1 MEPGDIQAVWQ
12 RLINSE
18 RSKEETSGEMPT
30 VETSTAIAA
39 GLIRLAISDGR
50 YCTVLL
56 PLALADAIEAEQV
69 SQLISVSPVTLG
81 LDGKAV
87 RFLEVR
93 CEEEK
98 LNEVFARVVSDI
110 LRRIEAG
117 SGALK
122 SVNEALKEFRRLL
135 HREHVSAQD
144 EKTIVGLIGELLT
157 LIEVLKIDQGGLRG
171 WHGPDADRHDF
182 RAGPVTIEIKTSL
195 GADGSK
201 IHINGMRQLEPS
213 ADTELLIRHI
223 RIEPD
228 PDGNLSVPDL
238 VSATANLIPD
248 QIELD
253 EKLEK
258 LGYTSDNAESWAS
271 KRFRHIESSAY
282 SVIEGFPRLI
292 PALLNVPWPV
302 GGVSAVSYEVNLGA
316 ASQFRVD
323 ESIWQEKLREFCKC
337 L

>member
-1 MEPGDIQAVWQ
+1 MEPGDIQAVWK
-12 RLINSE
+12 RLIKSE
-18 RSKEETSGEMPT
+18 GGKEKASGQMPT
-30 VETSTAIAA
+30 VETSTSIAA
-39 GLIRLAISDGR
+39 GPIRLAISDKR
-50 YCTVLL
+50 YCAVLL
-56 PLALADAIEAEQV
+56 PLSLTESIEAEQV
-69 SQLISVSPVTLG
+69 SQLISASPVTLG
-81 LDGKAV
+81 LEGKAV

-93 CEEEK
+93 CEEKK
-98 LNEVFARVVSDI
+98 LDEVFARVVSDI

-117 SGALK
+117 SSALK

-135 HREHVSAQD
+135 HRERVGAQD

-157 LIEVLKIDQGGLRG
+157 LIEVLRLDPGGLRG

-182 RAGPVTIEIKTSL
+182 RAGPVTFEIKTSL
-195 GADGSK
+195 GADGSR

-213 ADTELLIRHI
+213 ADSELLIRHI

-228 PDGNLSVPDL
+228 PDGILSVPDL
-238 VSATANLIPD
+238 VAAAANLVPD

-258 LGYTSDNAESWAS
+258 LGYTSDNAESWGS

-282 SVIEGFPRLI
+282 SVIDGFPRLI
-292 PALLNVPWPV
+292 PALLNVAWPLA
-302 GGVSAVSYEVNLGA
+302 GLSAVTYEVNLGA
-316 ASQFRVD
+316 ATQFCVD